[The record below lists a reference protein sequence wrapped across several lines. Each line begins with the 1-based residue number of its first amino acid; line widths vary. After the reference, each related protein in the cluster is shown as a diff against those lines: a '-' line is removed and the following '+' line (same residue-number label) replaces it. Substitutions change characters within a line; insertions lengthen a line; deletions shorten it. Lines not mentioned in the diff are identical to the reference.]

1 MLRFSKKGIS
11 VSAVLDRR
19 RKKINGMYPVK
30 IEVVWRSRQKYF
42 PTGVDMPEE
51 VWSGLDAK
59 RRMTPEMTEIEESFN
74 RIRNEVAEML
84 DNDTFSLNALA
95 VRLGR
100 SSGTNVNN
108 AIRLEMD
115 KCMKEGRINS
125 FYRHR
130 STLLNIE
137 RYAGEDIPFSSVTAG
152 WLRRCEEFWLHE
164 GKSSTTVSIYMKTL
178 RSIMNKAVAEGYV
191 RGSLFPFGR
200 SGYMIP
206 KGSVRKLALSTEHI
220 KQLMNYS
227 GPARLEEFRDL
238 WLFSYLCNG
247 INFKDMLFLKYRNII
262 DGEISFIRSKTRYAY
277 GASKVIHAV
286 LCPKMRAIISRWGNP
301 RLSGDTYI
309 FRFAN
314 GTENEF
320 SAEMLVRKVVRNCN
334 AALKEIAF
342 QLDMPVF
349 TTYSARH
356 SFATVMQRSGV
367 TLPFISECLGHS
379 SLVVTENYLA
389 GFAKEDRLRNSVLLT
404 DFD

>member
-1 MLRFSKKGIS
+1 M
-11 VSAVLDRR
+11 SAVLDRR

-137 RYAGEDIPFSSVTAG
+137 RYAGEDIPFSSVTLTTAFFSA
-152 WLRRCEEFWLHE
+152 LS
-164 GKSSTTVSIYMKTL
+164 KSSPALISDANV
-178 RSIMNKAVAEGYV
+178 AVA
-191 RGSLFPFGR
+191 
-200 SGYMIP
+200 M
-206 KGSVRKLALSTEHI
+206 
-220 KQLMNYS
+220 
-227 GPARLEEFRDL
+227 
-238 WLFSYLCNG
+238 
-247 INFKDMLFLKYRNII
+247 
-262 DGEISFIRSKTRYAY
+262 
-277 GASKVIHAV
+277 
-286 LCPKMRAIISRWGNP
+286 
-301 RLSGDTYI
+301 
-309 FRFAN
+309 
-314 GTENEF
+314 F
-320 SAEMLVRKVVRNCN
+320 SAPSGRGL
-334 AALKEIAF
+334 A
-342 QLDMPVF
+342 
-349 TTYSARH
+349 SAR
-356 SFATVMQRSGV
+356 
-367 TLPFISECLGHS
+367 
-379 SLVVTENYLA
+379 
-389 GFAKEDRLRNSVLLT
+389 
-404 DFD
+404 